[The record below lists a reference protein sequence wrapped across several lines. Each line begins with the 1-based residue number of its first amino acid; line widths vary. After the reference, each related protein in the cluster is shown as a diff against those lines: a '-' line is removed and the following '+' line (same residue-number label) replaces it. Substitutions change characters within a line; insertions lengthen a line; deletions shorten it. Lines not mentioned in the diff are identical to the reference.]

1 MYPAEIVNPMKAE
14 LVEAGF
20 SELLDSAA
28 VDAALAEEGTS
39 VVVLNSVCGCAAGS
53 MRPGVKASLEN
64 AKLPSKLLTAFAG
77 FDVEA
82 VERVR
87 KHTLPYPTE
96 QPSGCPLQRR
106 QAGPHGGAPS
116 HRRPHRRDARR
127 APQGRLR
134 RVLLIGRPHP
144 NNKKPGLQRTGFFLP
159 GSQQAFS
166 PRPSESC

>member
-20 SELLDSAA
+20 SELLDANA

-87 KHTLPYPTE
+87 KHTLPYP
-96 QPSGCPLQRR
+96 PSSPAVALFKDGKLVHMVERHHNRR
-106 QAGPHGGAPS
+106 AV
-116 HRRPHRRDARR
+116 RRHARR
-127 APQGRLR
+127 APQSRLR
-134 RVLLIGRPHP
+134 RVLLIGRPQTSI
-144 NNKKPGLQRTGFFLP
+144 KKNP
-159 GSQQAFS
+159 A
-166 PRPSESC
+166 

>member
-1 MYPAEIVNPMKAE
+1 LLWLPHLCTMYPAEIVNPMKAE

-20 SELLDSAA
+20 SQLLDANA

-87 KHTLPYPTE
+87 KHTLPYP
-96 QPSGCPLQRR
+96 PSSPAVALFKDGKLVHMVER
-106 QAGPHGGAPS
+106 H
-116 HRRPHRRDARR
+116 HIE
-127 APQGRLR
+127 GRTADMLAEH
-134 RVLLIGRPHP
+134 L
-144 NNKKPGLQRTGFFLP
+144 KAAYDEF
-159 GSQQAFS
+159 
-166 PRPSESC
+166 C